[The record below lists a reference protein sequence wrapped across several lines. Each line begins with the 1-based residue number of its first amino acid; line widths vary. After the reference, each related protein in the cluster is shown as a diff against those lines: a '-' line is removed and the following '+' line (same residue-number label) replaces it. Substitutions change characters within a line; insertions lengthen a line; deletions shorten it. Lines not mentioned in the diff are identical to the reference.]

1 MYKISVPAS
10 TANLGPGF
18 DCLGLA
24 LSLFN
29 DFYVEESDAV
39 SSDLV
44 YNAYIRV
51 LSLREKRSGQK
62 ASSHGL
68 SLKIDTGV
76 PVSRGLGSS
85 ATCIIAGVIAGNLLH
100 PELSERLSVE
110 ELFRECTAME
120 GHPDNVAPALFG
132 GLRASMMT
140 EECPVSV
147 ALPLHER
154 FRFCVLIPDYEVST
168 LEARSI
174 LPESYSRK
182 DVVSALSHTVL
193 LSRALGCGEPELL
206 HLSAQDCIHEP
217 YRKTLIP
224 GFEEMK
230 VACEKAGAHSFLISG
245 SGSTCL
251 AIFSNDAF
259 IGNLK
264 EQLKDM
270 KQAAI
275 WTVREV
281 EPVFTSCLDLV
292 EKV

>member
-39 SSDLV
+39 TSNLV

-51 LSLREKRSGQK
+51 LSLREKLSGQK
-62 ASSHGL
+62 ARSHGL

-85 ATCIIAGVIAGNLLH
+85 ATCIIAGAIAGNLLH
-100 PELSERLSVE
+100 SELSVKLTAE
-110 ELFRECTAME
+110 ELFRECTDLE

-140 EECPVSV
+140 EEGPVSV
-147 ALPLHER
+147 ALKLHEN
-154 FRFCVLIPDYEVST
+154 FRFAVLIPDYEVST
-168 LEARSI
+168 QEARSI

-182 DVVSALSHTVL
+182 DAVSALSHAVL
-193 LSRALGCGEPELL
+193 LSSAFGCGDPELL
-206 HLSAQDCIHEP
+206 RLSAQDCIHEP
-217 YRKTLIP
+217 YRKRLIP
-224 GFEEMK
+224 GFDEMK
-230 VACEKAGAHSFLISG
+230 AACEKAGAHSFLISG

-251 AIFSNDAF
+251 AIYSGEGFME
-259 IGNLK
+259 NLK
-264 EQLKDM
+264 VQLKEM
-270 KQAAI
+270 KCSAI
-275 WTVREV
+275 WTVKEV
-281 EPVFTSCLDLV
+281 QPVFTSCLDLV
-292 EKV
+292 EEV